1 MCKEIEYT
9 IKDSAFGSVLIAKS
23 EGGICAILMSD
34 ESELLLDDLYVC
46 FPDASIREGNGTM
59 TNIASKVVEYIENP
73 TGELDANLDI
83 GGTDF
88 QRKVWNALQNVP
100 IGTTVS
106 YKDIAQKLNMP
117 NAVRAVAGACAANK
131 LAVVIPCHRVVK
143 SDGKLSGYRWGT
155 DRKQKLLVLE
165 GAI

>member
-1 MCKEIEYT
+1 MNKSIEYT
-9 IKDSAFGSVLIAKS
+9 IKNSSLGSVLVARS
-23 EGGICAILMSD
+23 ESGICAILMSD
-34 ESELLLDDLYVC
+34 ESELLVDDLHVC
-46 FPDASIREGNGTM
+46 FPNASIEKGNGQLET
-59 TNIASKVVEYIENP
+59 IAGKVVDFIENP
-73 TGELDANLDI
+73 KDELNVTLDI

-100 IGTTVS
+100 LGTTVS
-106 YKDIAQKLNMP
+106 YKDIAKKLRKP
-117 NAVRAVAGACAANK
+117 RSVRAVAGACAANK

>member
-1 MCKEIEYT
+1 MSQLIEFT
-9 IKDSAFGSVLIAKS
+9 IKDSSLGSVLVARS
-23 EGGICAILMSD
+23 ETGICAILMSD
-34 ESELLLDDLYVC
+34 ESELLIDDLHVC
-46 FPDASIREGNGTM
+46 FPDASIREGNGELGM
-59 TNIASKVVEYIENP
+59 LAGRVVEFIENP
-73 TGELDANLDI
+73 SDELDVPLDI

-88 QRKVWNALQNVP
+88 QRQVWNALQNVP

-106 YKDIAQKLNMP
+106 YKDIAVKLNKP
-117 NAVRAVAGACAANK
+117 HSVRAVAGACAANK

>member
-1 MCKEIEYT
+1 MSGTIEYT
-9 IKDSAFGSVLIAKS
+9 TTETSLGSVLVARS
-23 EGGICAILMSD
+23 ETGICAILMSD
-34 ESELLLDDLYVC
+34 EPELLLDDLRVC
-46 FPDASIREGNGTM
+46 FPDAEIREGNGRLE
-59 TNIASKVVEYIENP
+59 NLAAKVAQFIENP
-73 TGELDANLDI
+73 KDVLDVPLDI
-83 GGTDF
+83 GGTEF
-88 QRKVWNALQNVP
+88 QRKVWNELQNVP

-106 YKDIAQKLNMP
+106 YTDIARKLKMP
-117 NAVRAVAGACAANK
+117 RSVRAVAGACATNR